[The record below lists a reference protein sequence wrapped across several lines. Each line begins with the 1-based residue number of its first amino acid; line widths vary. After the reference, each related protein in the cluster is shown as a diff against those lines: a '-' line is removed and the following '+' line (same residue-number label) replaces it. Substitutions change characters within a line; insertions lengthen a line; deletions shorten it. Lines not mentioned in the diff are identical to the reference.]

1 MNTEDHDTLTP
12 LFPMVSDYKSHYYYI
27 GAPQVSQETPFHN
40 NGPPD
45 SPILPKLPPQ
55 KSSQEDTELAHS
67 EEAPEGATPGC
78 PIREYDKNR
87 LRRVNLHKIIYAL
100 NCGRHQKPVH
110 VKNLSKKRQGLKYKK

>member
-1 MNTEDHDTLTP
+1 MNTEDHATPPP
-12 LFPMVSDYKSHYYYI
+12 LFPVVSDDDSDDDSICVPKFSEKEQH
-27 GAPQVSQETPFHN
+27 GN
-40 NGPPD
+40 DGPPA
-45 SPILPKLPPQ
+45 SLIPPELPPQ

-87 LRRVNLHKIIYAL
+87 LRRANLHKIIYAL